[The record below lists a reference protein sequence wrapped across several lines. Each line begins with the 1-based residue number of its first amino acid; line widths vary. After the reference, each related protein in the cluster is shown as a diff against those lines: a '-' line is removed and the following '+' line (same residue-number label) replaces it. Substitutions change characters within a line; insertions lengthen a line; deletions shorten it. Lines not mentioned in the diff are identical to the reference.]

1 MAKSGKQRK
10 DAGASEEFL
19 QAVLDGID
27 DVIKIVD
34 RDMRIQYVNK
44 AIEPLAGRSVRECV
58 GQKCHEVVHG
68 LSKPPSF
75 CTTMETFRTGRRF
88 HSGEWMELKDGSRR
102 FIEYATYPIKQADGT
117 VVSVVEVIRD
127 ATDKKL
133 AEEQLLHN
141 AKLVSLGE
149 AAAGIAHE
157 VRNPLNAIK
166 LGLQALEP
174 FVAHDGEAREIAAT
188 VYRNVDR
195 LAAFV
200 TNMLMFARKDPED
213 RIPSDVRVVVQKAV
227 SLVQSKANDQNVRIV
242 TRFQEGLGTA
252 VINPGQIEQV
262 VVNILL
268 NAIQAMPGGGEV
280 EVSAGLHSHGEQ
292 AGLLLRLADTGAGI
306 PEKHKT
312 RVFDPFYSTK
322 PGGTGLGLAI
332 SSKIVKDHG
341 GHIAIR
347 DQEPQGTIVEVFLPK
362 EQDAP

>member
-1 MAKSGKQRK
+1 
-10 DAGASEEFL
+10 
-19 QAVLDGID
+19 
-27 DVIKIVD
+27 
-34 RDMRIQYVNK
+34 
-44 AIEPLAGRSVRECV
+44 
-58 GQKCHEVVHG
+58 
-68 LSKPPSF
+68 
-75 CTTMETFRTGRRF
+75 METFRTGRRF

-174 FVAHDGEAREIAAT
+174 FVAHDAEAREIAAT
-188 VYRNVDR
+188 VHRNVDR

-200 TNMLMFARKDPED
+200 TNMLMFARKDPEN
-213 RIPSDVRVVVQKAV
+213 RIASDVRDVVQKAV
-227 SLVQSKANDQNVRIV
+227 SLVQRKARDQNIQIA

-268 NAIQAMPGGGEV
+268 NAIQAMPGGGKV

-292 AGLLLRLADTGAGI
+292 AGLLLRLADTGTGI
-306 PEKHKT
+306 PAKHKS

-332 SSKIVKDHG
+332 SSKIVRDHG

-347 DQEPQGTIVEVFLPK
+347 DQEPRGTIVEVFLPK
-362 EQDAP
+362 EQNAP